1 MTPASVATRCG
12 TILKVQQDRPALLEL
27 LAGSQVFSG
36 LGEKTLADV
45 LAIAQERRIVAGEVA
60 FREGEPADSFCVV
73 VAGRLKLTQVGQ
85 DGNEVIL
92 RFVGPGEVAA
102 ALAVFVEA
110 TYPATALAMGPTQ
123 LLAWQRVAL
132 QELIQSHAV
141 LATNMLR
148 LVSERLRELQER
160 FRELA
165 AERVAQRIA
174 RALLR
179 LVRQAGRKVEH
190 GVLIDMPLSRQ
201 DLAEMTGTTL
211 FTVSRTL
218 SDWEAQG
225 FVESARE
232 RVMIT
237 RPHALVSIAEDLP
250 PSPSAAERP
259 KHTPST

>member
-1 MTPASVATRCG
+1 M
-12 TILKVQQDRPALLEL
+12 LKMHRNHVALLEL

-36 LGEKTLADV
+36 LKEKTLANV
-45 LAIAQERRIVAGEVA
+45 LAIAHERRMAPGDVA
-60 FREGEPADSFCVV
+60 FREGEQADSFYVV
-73 VAGRLKLTQVGQ
+73 VSGRLKLTQVGQ

-110 TYPATALAMGPTQ
+110 TYPATALAMGPTR
-123 LLAWQRVAL
+123 LLAWQRLDL

-141 LATNMLR
+141 LATNMLK
-148 LVSERLRELQER
+148 LVSERLREVQER

-165 AERVAQRIA
+165 TERVAQRIA

-190 GVLIDMPLSRQ
+190 GVLIDLPLSRQ

-211 FTVSRTL
+211 FTVSRIL

-232 RVMIT
+232 RVTIT

-250 PSPSAAERP
+250 PSPSAAGP
-259 KHTPST
+259 SKDKPST